1 MTHPADPPE
10 PDAARPRDVLRA
22 LYADLDAEVSR
33 RGASCALSGR
43 CCRFAEY
50 GHTLFLTAAEAAL
63 LLDEAP
69 PPSRPLDDGETCPWQ
84 DARGRCTA
92 RDARPLGCRVY
103 FCDPAFQA
111 QAPELS
117 EAYIARL
124 RRLADEFGLPWQY
137 APLHDHLRQAR
148 DDGRFPPPGRSTRGR
163 IADVL
168 SD

>member
-1 MTHPADPPE
+1 MTPPADPPG
-10 PDAARPRDVLRA
+10 PLAARPRDALRA
-22 LYADLDAEVSR
+22 LYADLDAEAAR

-84 DARGRCTA
+84 DDRGRCTA

-103 FCDPAFQA
+103 FCDPAFQS

-124 RRLADEFGLPWQY
+124 RRLADEFGLPWRY

-148 DDGRFPPPGRSTRGR
+148 DDGRFPPSGRPSRGQ
-163 IADVL
+163 IVDVL
-168 SD
+168 CD